1 MNKEIEIKQYTQA
14 DLSLAND
21 NSLNAKQLQLL
32 LKKTP
37 SQYVRQR
44 PAKGGGVWHYV
55 SGAYVRKVLNL
66 MFGWDWDFEVLSEM
80 IQGNQVIVKGK
91 LTCRVN
97 GKSIIKT
104 QFGCK
109 EIMMRKG
116 TNEPLNLGNDF
127 KSATTDALK
136 KCSAEIGIAGDIY
149 GKDEF
154 KEIDV
159 IQDDL
164 SSEAIHNSK
173 EKERVIKHIENATTM
188 QSLEQVQSLAI
199 KYELEIMYDK
209 KQENILYGFKNII

>member
-1 MNKEIEIKQYTQA
+1 MSTEITTKQYTQA

-55 SGAYVRKVLNL
+55 SGAYVRKILNL

-109 EIMMRKG
+109 EIIMRKG

-159 IQDDL
+159 IQDVMSAEDT
-164 SSEAIHNSK
+164 HNSK
-173 EKERVIKHIENATTM
+173 EKERVEKHIINANTIESLM
-188 QSLEQVQSLAI
+188 QVEELAN
-199 KYELEIMYDK
+199 KYELNTIFKTK
-209 KQENILYGFKNII
+209 KQNLQNGN

>member
-14 DLSLAND
+14 ELSLAFD

-55 SGAYVRKVLNL
+55 SGSYVRKVLNL

-97 GKSIIKT
+97 GRTIIKT

-173 EKERVIKHIENATTM
+173 EKERVIKHIENATTI
-188 QSLEQVQSLAI
+188 QSLRQVQHLAI

>member
-1 MNKEIEIKQYTQA
+1 MSTEIITKQYTQA

-97 GKSIIKT
+97 GKAIVKT

-159 IQDDL
+159 IQDTL
-164 SSEAIHNSK
+164 SADEVHNSK
-173 EKERVIKHIENATTM
+173 EKERVIKHIENATTVE
-188 QSLEQVQSLAI
+188 SLEQVKDLI
-199 KYELEIMYDK
+199 EKYDL
-209 KQENILYGFKNII
+209 KQIYNTKQFSLYGK

>member
-1 MNKEIEIKQYTQA
+1 MSTEITTKQYTQA

-97 GKSIIKT
+97 GKSIVKT

-159 IQDDL
+159 IQDVMSAEDT
-164 SSEAIHNSK
+164 HNSK
-173 EKERVIKHIENATTM
+173 EKERVIRHIENANNIDT
-188 QSLEQVQSLAI
+188 LIQVEDLVN
-199 KYELEIMYDK
+199 KYDLKEIYNAKNDL
-209 KQENILYGFKNII
+209 LYGK

>member
-1 MNKEIEIKQYTQA
+1 MSTEITTKQYTQA

-159 IQDDL
+159 IQDVMSAEDT
-164 SSEAIHNSK
+164 HNSK
-173 EKERVIKHIENATTM
+173 EKERVEKHIINANTIDTLM
-188 QSLEQVQSLAI
+188 QVEDLAN
-199 KYELEIMYDK
+199 KYELNTIYNIK
-209 KQENILYGFKNII
+209 KQNLENGK

>member
-1 MNKEIEIKQYTQA
+1 MSTEIITKQYTQA

-109 EIMMRKG
+109 EIVMRKG

-159 IQDDL
+159 IQDVMSAEDTH
-164 SSEAIHNSK
+164 ASK
-173 EKERVIKHIENATTM
+173 EKERVEKHIINANTIDTLM
-188 QSLEQVQSLAI
+188 QVEDLAN
-199 KYELEIMYDK
+199 KYELNTIFNTK
-209 KQENILYGFKNII
+209 KDLLQNEN

>member
-1 MNKEIEIKQYTQA
+1 MSTEITTKQYSQA

-44 PAKGGGVWHYV
+44 PAKGGGVWQYV

-80 IQGNQVIVKGK
+80 VQNNQVIVKGK

-97 GKSIIKT
+97 GKSIVKT

-109 EIMMRKG
+109 DIMMRKG

-159 IQDDL
+159 IQDTL
-164 SSEAIHNSK
+164 SADEVHNTK
-173 EKERVIKHIENATTM
+173 EKERVEKHIINANTIESLM
-188 QSLEQVQSLAI
+188 QVEELAN
-199 KYELEIMYDK
+199 KYELNTIFKTK
-209 KQENILYGFKNII
+209 KQLLQNGN

>member
-1 MNKEIEIKQYTQA
+1 MSTEITTKQYTQA

-66 MFGWDWDFEVLSEM
+66 MFGWDWDFEVLSEI

-159 IQDDL
+159 IQDNFSAEDT
-164 SSEAIHNSK
+164 HNSK
-173 EKERVIKHIENATTM
+173 EKERVEKHIINANTIDT
-188 QSLEQVQSLAI
+188 LEQVQVLADKYGLQNIFMI
-199 KYELEIMYDK
+199 KKLEL
-209 KQENILYGFKNII
+209 LYGK

>member
-1 MNKEIEIKQYTQA
+1 MSTEITTKQYTQA

-80 IQGNQVIVKGK
+80 VQGNQVIVKGK

-97 GKSIIKT
+97 GKAIVKT

-159 IQDDL
+159 IQDVMSAEDT
-164 SSEAIHNSK
+164 HNSK
-173 EKERVIKHIENATTM
+173 EKERVEKHIINANTIDTLM
-188 QSLEQVQSLAI
+188 QVEELAN
-199 KYELEIMYDK
+199 KYELNTIFKTK
-209 KQENILYGFKNII
+209 KQNLQNGN

>member
-1 MNKEIEIKQYTQA
+1 MSTEITTKQYTQS

-97 GKSIIKT
+97 GKAIVKT

-109 EIMMRKG
+109 EIVMRKG

-159 IQDDL
+159 IQDTL
-164 SSEAIHNSK
+164 SADEIHNSK
-173 EKERVIKHIENATTM
+173 EKERVEKHIINANTIESLM
-188 QSLEQVQSLAI
+188 QVEDLAN
-199 KYELEIMYDK
+199 KYELNTIFNTK
-209 KQENILYGFKNII
+209 KDLLNGK

>member
-1 MNKEIEIKQYTQA
+1 MSTEITTKQYTQA

-97 GKSIIKT
+97 GKAIVKT

-159 IQDDL
+159 IQDFMSAEDT
-164 SSEAIHNSK
+164 HNSK
-173 EKERVIKHIENATTM
+173 EKERVENH
-188 QSLEQVQSLAI
+188 
-199 KYELEIMYDK
+199 IMYSNTIELLMQVENLIDKYNLNTIFNAK
-209 KQENILYGFKNII
+209 KQLLQNGK

>member
-1 MNKEIEIKQYTQA
+1 MSTEITTKQYTQA

-97 GKSIIKT
+97 GKSIVKT

-159 IQDDL
+159 IQETL
-164 SSEAIHNSK
+164 SADEVHNSK
-173 EKERVIKHIENATTM
+173 EKERVEKHIMYSNTIELLMQVEN
-188 QSLEQVQSLAI
+188 LI
-199 KYELEIMYDK
+199 DKYNLNTIFNAK
-209 KQENILYGFKNII
+209 KQLLENGK

>member
-1 MNKEIEIKQYTQA
+1 MSTEITTKQYSQA

-55 SGAYVRKVLNL
+55 SGAYVRKILNL

-80 IQGNQVIVKGK
+80 VQNNQVIVKGK

-97 GKSIIKT
+97 GKSIVKT

-109 EIMMRKG
+109 DIMMRKG

-159 IQDDL
+159 IQDTL
-164 SSEAIHNSK
+164 SAEDTHTSK
-173 EKERVIKHIENATTM
+173 EKERVEKHIINANTIDTLM
-188 QSLEQVQSLAI
+188 QVEDLAN
-199 KYELEIMYDK
+199 KYELNTIFKTK
-209 KQENILYGFKNII
+209 KQLLQNGN

>member
-1 MNKEIEIKQYTQA
+1 MSTEITTKQYTQA

-97 GKSIIKT
+97 GKAIVKT

-159 IQDDL
+159 IQDTL
-164 SSEAIHNSK
+164 SAEDTHNSK

-188 QSLEQVQSLAI
+188 QSLKQVLELAI

-209 KQENILYGFKNII
+209 KQENLLYGFKNTI

>member
-1 MNKEIEIKQYTQA
+1 MSTEITNKQYTQA
-14 DLSLAND
+14 ELSLAND

-97 GKSIIKT
+97 GKAIVKT

-159 IQDDL
+159 IQETL
-164 SSEAIHNSK
+164 SADEVHNSK
-173 EKERVIKHIENATTM
+173 EKERVEKHIINANTIDTLM
-188 QSLEQVQSLAI
+188 QVEDLAN
-199 KYELEIMYDK
+199 KYELNTIFKTK
-209 KQENILYGFKNII
+209 KQLLQNGN

>member
-1 MNKEIEIKQYTQA
+1 MSTEITTKQYTQA

-80 IQGNQVIVKGK
+80 IQWNQVIVKGK

-97 GKSIIKT
+97 GKAIVKT

-159 IQDDL
+159 IQDTL
-164 SSEAIHNSK
+164 SADEVHNSK
-173 EKERVIKHIENATTM
+173 EKERVEKHIINANTIESLM
-188 QSLEQVQSLAI
+188 QVEDLAN
-199 KYELEIMYDK
+199 KYELNTIFNTK
-209 KQENILYGFKNII
+209 KDLLNGKYNII

>member
-1 MNKEIEIKQYTQA
+1 MSTEITKQYTQA
-14 DLSLAND
+14 ELSLAND

-136 KCSAEIGIAGDIY
+136 KCSAELGIAGDIY

-159 IQDDL
+159 IQEVT
-164 SSEAIHNSK
+164 SAEEIHNSK
-173 EKERVIKHIENATTM
+173 EKERVEKHIINANTIESLM
-188 QSLEQVQSLAI
+188 QVEDLAN
-199 KYELEIMYDK
+199 KYELNTIFNAK
-209 KQENILYGFKNII
+209 KDLLNGKYNLI

>member
-14 DLSLAND
+14 ELSLAFD

-97 GKSIIKT
+97 GKSIVKT

-164 SSEAIHNSK
+164 SAESVHVSK
-173 EKERVIKHIENATTM
+173 EKERVIKHIENAITIE
-188 QSLEQVQSLAI
+188 SLKQVEKLAVV
-199 KYELEIMYDK
+199 YELFEIYDEK
-209 KQENILYGFKNII
+209 HQTLQNGK

>member
-14 DLSLAND
+14 ELSLAFD

-37 SQYVRQR
+37 SHYVRQR

-154 KEIDV
+154 KEIEV

-164 SSEAIHNSK
+164 SAESVHTSK
-173 EKERVIKHIENATTM
+173 EKERVEKHIINANNVDTLM
-188 QSLEQVQSLAI
+188 QVESLVN
-199 KYELEIMYDK
+199 KYDLEIIYNDK
-209 KQENILYGFKNII
+209 MHTLINGK

>member
-1 MNKEIEIKQYTQA
+1 MSTEITTKQYTQA

-97 GKSIIKT
+97 GKSIVKT

-159 IQDDL
+159 IQDVMSAEDT
-164 SSEAIHNSK
+164 HNSK
-173 EKERVIKHIENATTM
+173 EKERVEKHIINANTIESLM
-188 QSLEQVQSLAI
+188 QVEDLAN
-199 KYELEIMYDK
+199 KYELNTIFNAK
-209 KQENILYGFKNII
+209 KDLLNGK

>member
-1 MNKEIEIKQYTQA
+1 MSTEITTKQYTQA

-97 GKSIIKT
+97 GKAIVKT

-159 IQDDL
+159 IQDTL
-164 SSEAIHNSK
+164 SADEVHNSK
-173 EKERVIKHIENATTM
+173 EKERVEKHIINANTIDTLM
-188 QSLEQVQSLAI
+188 QVEDLAN
-199 KYELEIMYDK
+199 KYELNTIFKTK
-209 KQENILYGFKNII
+209 KQNLQNGN

>member
-1 MNKEIEIKQYTQA
+1 MSTEITTKQYTQA

-159 IQDDL
+159 IQDTL
-164 SSEAIHNSK
+164 SADEVHNSK
-173 EKERVIKHIENATTM
+173 EKERVEKHIINANTIESLM
-188 QSLEQVQSLAI
+188 QVEDLAN
-199 KYELEIMYDK
+199 KYELYAIFRTK
-209 KQENILYGFKNII
+209 KRLLENGK

>member
-1 MNKEIEIKQYTQA
+1 MSTEITTKQYTQA

-97 GKSIIKT
+97 GKSIVKT

-154 KEIDV
+154 KEIEV
-159 IQDDL
+159 QQEVT
-164 SSEAIHNSK
+164 SAEEIHNSK
-173 EKERVIKHIENATTM
+173 EKERVENH
-188 QSLEQVQSLAI
+188 
-199 KYELEIMYDK
+199 IMYSNTIELLMQVENLIDKYNLNTIFNAK
-209 KQENILYGFKNII
+209 KQLLENGK

>member
-14 DLSLAND
+14 ELSLAFD

-55 SGAYVRKVLNL
+55 SGSYVRKVLNL

-80 IQGNQVIVKGK
+80 IQVNQVIVKGK

-97 GKSIIKT
+97 GRTIIKT

-109 EIMMRKG
+109 EIVMRKG

-159 IQDDL
+159 IQETL
-164 SSEAIHNSK
+164 SADEVHNSK
-173 EKERVIKHIENATTM
+173 EKERVEKHIINANTIDTLM
-188 QSLEQVQSLAI
+188 QVEDLAN
-199 KYELEIMYDK
+199 KYELNTIFKTK
-209 KQENILYGFKNII
+209 KQLLQNGK

>member
-1 MNKEIEIKQYTQA
+1 MNKELEIKQYTQA
-14 DLSLAND
+14 ELSLAWD

-97 GKSIIKT
+97 GRTIIKT

-109 EIMMRKG
+109 EIIMRKG

-149 GKDEF
+149 SKDEF
-154 KEIDV
+154 KEIEV
-159 IQDDL
+159 IQEDL
-164 SSEAIHNSK
+164 SSEAIHTSK
-173 EKERVIKHIENATTM
+173 EKERVIRHIQNAITIE
-188 QSLEQVQSLAI
+188 SLKQVEKLAVV
-199 KYELEIMYDK
+199 YELFEIYDEK
-209 KQENILYGFKNII
+209 HQTLINGK

>member
-1 MNKEIEIKQYTQA
+1 MSTEITTKQYTQA

-159 IQDDL
+159 IQDVL
-164 SSEAIHNSK
+164 SAEDTHNSK
-173 EKERVIKHIENATTM
+173 EKERVEKHIINANTIESLM
-188 QSLEQVQSLAI
+188 QVEDLAN
-199 KYELEIMYDK
+199 KYELNTIFKTK
-209 KQENILYGFKNII
+209 KQLLQNGK

>member
-14 DLSLAND
+14 ELSLAWD

-97 GKSIIKT
+97 GRTIIKT

-109 EIMMRKG
+109 EIVMRKG

-149 GKDEF
+149 SKDEF

-173 EKERVIKHIENATTM
+173 EKERVIKHIQNAITIE
-188 QSLEQVQSLAI
+188 SLKQVEKLAVV
-199 KYELEIMYDK
+199 YELFEIYDEK
-209 KQENILYGFKNII
+209 HQTLINGK

>member
-1 MNKEIEIKQYTQA
+1 MSTEITTKQYTQA

-66 MFGWDWDFEVLSEM
+66 MFGWDWDFEVLSEI

-97 GKSIIKT
+97 GKSIVKT

-159 IQDDL
+159 IQDVMSAEDT
-164 SSEAIHNSK
+164 HNSK
-173 EKERVIKHIENATTM
+173 EKERVIRHIENATTIE
-188 QSLEQVQSLAI
+188 SLEQVKDIAVI
-199 KYELEIMYDK
+199 HELFELYD
-209 KQENILYGFKNII
+209 EKNQTLLNGK

>member
-1 MNKEIEIKQYTQA
+1 MSTEITTKQYSQA

-55 SGAYVRKVLNL
+55 SGAYVRKILNL

-80 IQGNQVIVKGK
+80 VQGNQVIVKGK

-97 GKSIIKT
+97 GKAIVKT

-116 TNEPLNLGNDF
+116 TN
-127 KSATTDALK
+127 
-136 KCSAEIGIAGDIY
+136 
-149 GKDEF
+149 
-154 KEIDV
+154 
-159 IQDDL
+159 
-164 SSEAIHNSK
+164 H
-173 EKERVIKHIENATTM
+173 
-188 QSLEQVQSLAI
+188 
-199 KYELEIMYDK
+199 
-209 KQENILYGFKNII
+209 

>member
-1 MNKEIEIKQYTQA
+1 MSTEITTKQYTQA

-109 EIMMRKG
+109 EIVMRKG

-159 IQDDL
+159 IQDVMSAEDT
-164 SSEAIHNSK
+164 HNSK
-173 EKERVIKHIENATTM
+173 EKERVEKHIINANTIESLM
-188 QSLEQVQSLAI
+188 QVEDLANGHQLNNI
-199 KYELEIMYDK
+199 YNTK
-209 KQENILYGFKNII
+209 KDLLNGK

>member
-1 MNKEIEIKQYTQA
+1 MSTEITTKQYTQA

-159 IQDDL
+159 IQDVMSAEDT
-164 SSEAIHNSK
+164 HNSK
-173 EKERVIKHIENATTM
+173 EKERVEKHIINANTIDTLM
-188 QSLEQVQSLAI
+188 QVEDLAN
-199 KYELEIMYDK
+199 KYELNTIFNTK
-209 KQENILYGFKNII
+209 KDLLNGK

>member
-1 MNKEIEIKQYTQA
+1 MSTEITKQYTQA
-14 DLSLAND
+14 ELSLAND

-97 GKSIIKT
+97 GKSIVKT

-159 IQDDL
+159 IQDVMSAEDT
-164 SSEAIHNSK
+164 HNSK
-173 EKERVIKHIENATTM
+173 EKERVEKHIINANTIDTLM
-188 QSLEQVQSLAI
+188 QVEDLAN
-199 KYELEIMYDK
+199 KYELNTIFKTK
-209 KQENILYGFKNII
+209 KQLLENGK

>member
-1 MNKEIEIKQYTQA
+1 MSTEITTKQYTQA

-80 IQGNQVIVKGK
+80 VQGNQVIVKGK

-97 GKSIIKT
+97 GKAIVKT

-159 IQDDL
+159 IQDVMSAEDT
-164 SSEAIHNSK
+164 HNSK
-173 EKERVIKHIENATTM
+173 EKERVEKHIINANTIDTLM
-188 QSLEQVQSLAI
+188 QVEDLAN
-199 KYELEIMYDK
+199 KYELNTIYNIK
-209 KQENILYGFKNII
+209 KQNLENGK

>member
-1 MNKEIEIKQYTQA
+1 MSTEITTKQYSQA

-159 IQDDL
+159 IQDVMSAEDT
-164 SSEAIHNSK
+164 HNSK
-173 EKERVIKHIENATTM
+173 EKERVEKHILNANTIESLM
-188 QSLEQVQSLAI
+188 QVEELAN
-199 KYELEIMYDK
+199 KYELNTIFKTK
-209 KQENILYGFKNII
+209 KQNLQNGN

>member
-1 MNKEIEIKQYTQA
+1 MSTEITTKQYTQA

-97 GKSIIKT
+97 GKAIVKT

-159 IQDDL
+159 IQDTL
-164 SSEAIHNSK
+164 SAEDTHNSK
-173 EKERVIKHIENATTM
+173 EKERVENH
-188 QSLEQVQSLAI
+188 
-199 KYELEIMYDK
+199 IMYSNTIELLMQVENLIDKYNLNTIFNAK
-209 KQENILYGFKNII
+209 KQLLENGK

>member
-14 DLSLAND
+14 ELSLAFD

-173 EKERVIKHIENATTM
+173 EKERVIKHIENATTI
-188 QSLEQVQSLAI
+188 QSLRQVQHLAI
-199 KYELEIMYDK
+199 KYELEIIYDK

>member
-1 MNKEIEIKQYTQA
+1 MSTEITTKQYSQA

-80 IQGNQVIVKGK
+80 VQGNQVIVKGK

-159 IQDDL
+159 IQDTL
-164 SSEAIHNSK
+164 SAEDTHNTK
-173 EKERVIKHIENATTM
+173 EKERVEKHIINANTIDTLM
-188 QSLEQVQSLAI
+188 QVEDLAN
-199 KYELEIMYDK
+199 KYELNTIFKTK
-209 KQENILYGFKNII
+209 KQNLQNGN

>member
-1 MNKEIEIKQYTQA
+1 MSTEITTKQYTQA

-159 IQDDL
+159 IQDVMSAEDT
-164 SSEAIHNSK
+164 HNSK
-173 EKERVIKHIENATTM
+173 EKERVEKHIINANTIE
-188 QSLEQVQSLAI
+188 SLSQVQDLAI
-199 KYELEIMYDK
+199 KYELNTIFNTK
-209 KQENILYGFKNII
+209 KDLLNGK

>member
-1 MNKEIEIKQYTQA
+1 MSTEITKQYTQA
-14 DLSLAND
+14 ELSLAND

-37 SQYVRQR
+37 AQYVRQR

-80 IQGNQVIVKGK
+80 VQGNQVIVKGK

-97 GKSIIKT
+97 GKSIVKT

-159 IQDDL
+159 IQETL
-164 SSEAIHNSK
+164 SADEVHSSK
-173 EKERVIKHIENATTM
+173 EKERVEKHIINANTMELLMQVEN
-188 QSLEQVQSLAI
+188 LI
-199 KYELEIMYDK
+199 DKYNLNSIFNTK
-209 KQENILYGFKNII
+209 KDLLNGKYNII